1 MNKINHIKFLR
12 SKTFKHVNDEFYLL
26 KKRIRAG
33 IIGIGNCFAGL
44 LQGIEYYKTTKNHV
58 TGVIHE
64 KIKHYSIFD
73 IDFVSGFDVGKNKIG
88 QKLSDAIY
96 QSPNLVNWVPHNK
109 MPETQAIVHEAP
121 VLDGVGKWV
130 QKQINPIKNV
140 KTLDCIEDEIKKTLK
155 KTKTEILVSYLPV
168 GSDIATQ
175 FWAKI
180 CLDTNTAFV
189 NCIPSFVASD
199 QKWAHKFITKN
210 IPIIGDDIK
219 GQIGAT
225 ILHRTIAKL
234 CNDRGTEIKN
244 MYQLNVGGNT
254 DFLNMREYE
263 RLTSK
268 KISKTDSVQSQLDKK
283 LPSHRI
289 HVGPSDYVPFLENT
303 KLMFL
308 RIMGNQWANIPYTIE
323 TQLKVDDKAN
333 SAGIVVD
340 AIRLAKL
347 SLDRK
352 IGGPI
357 FPACAYLMKHPPKQM
372 SDNEAMTSVQNF
384 INNVH

>member
-1 MNKINHIKFLR
+1 MKN
-12 SKTFKHVNDEFYLL
+12 
-26 KKRIRAG
+26 RIRVG
-33 IIGIGNCFAGL
+33 VVGIGNCFAGL
-44 LQGIEYYKTTKNHV
+44 LQGIEYYKTTQNHI
-58 TGVIHE
+58 TGVIHN
-64 KIKHYSIFD
+64 KIKQYTIFD

-88 QKLSDAIY
+88 KKLSDAMY
-96 QSPNLVNWVPHNK
+96 QKPNLVNWIPHKK
-109 MPETQAIVHEAP
+109 MSEIKPIVQEAP

-130 QKQINPIKNV
+130 QNQINPITNR
-140 KTLDCIEDEIKKTLK
+140 KTLNTISDEIKNTLQ
-155 KTKTEILVSYLPV
+155 KTKTEIIVSYLPV
-168 GSDIATQ
+168 GSDQATQ
-175 FWAKI
+175 FWANI

-189 NCIPSFVASD
+189 NCIPSFIASNK
-199 QKWAHKFITKN
+199 KWAHKFMIKN
-210 IPIIGDDIK
+210 IPLIGDDIK

-234 CNDRGTEIKN
+234 CNDRGTEIQN

-254 DFLNMREYE
+254 DFLNMKEHE

-268 KISKTDSVQSQLDKK
+268 KISKTDSVQSQLNKK
-283 LPSHRI
+283 LAPQQI
-289 HVGPSDYVPFLENT
+289 HVGPSDYISFLENT

-308 RIMGNQWANIPYTIE
+308 RIIGNQWANIPYTIE

-357 FPACAYLMKHPPKQM
+357 IPACAYLMKHPPKQM
-372 SDNEAMTSVQNF
+372 NDNEAMISVQNF
-384 INNVH
+384 INNVR